1 MTRPIAPNEAGDHR
15 PYGEPMEAMPGLLAI
30 AYDNARRLATIGSLV
45 AMLAAATALALP
57 ASYKA
62 TAQLLVDPR
71 DLKVLDN
78 QLTPSAEAQNI
89 DVTQV
94 ESQALVLGS
103 EKVLGRAAE
112 KLQLAE
118 DPEFN
123 RSRGALSALLAALL
137 SDLLPDV
144 ELPSE
149 RRPAEEAALERLKK
163 AVQVY
168 RINRSYVL
176 AVAATAS
183 SKEKARAIVDAIV
196 AAYLGEVA
204 EQRAGVANRARGDL
218 DAGVEVLRRKV
229 HDSEERLARYTQEN
243 NLVGVRGQIVSEQQ
257 LSDLNSQLVSAR
269 VETARLKARLEGSP
283 RSAAEFERVPEAVAS
298 PTMRELRVQLSQVN
312 LRKARLGAQLMP
324 AHPDMRDV
332 ADQERAVVV
341 QINRELARIRESI
354 AIQHQRAKET
364 ETALERQLEDLRKRV
379 NSANNAQIRLRE
391 IEREVEANRSIYQQ
405 AVTRALEAGEQARL
419 NTANVQV
426 IAAASAEQARAF
438 PPPTPLLA
446 GFGFVIGALGMLAI
460 LFVRVLA
467 RARKL

>member
-1 MTRPIAPNEAGDHR
+1 MTRPIALNEADG
-15 PYGEPMEAMPGLLAI
+15 PEPAGEAVAPTPGLLAI
-30 AYDNARRLATIGSLV
+30 AYDNGRRLAVAGVLA
-45 AMLAAATALALP
+45 AMLAAAAALALP

-103 EKVLGRAAE
+103 EKVLRRAAE
-112 KLQLAE
+112 KLHLAV

-123 RSRGALSALLAALL
+123 KPRGALSALLAALI

-149 RRPAEEAALERLKK
+149 QRSAEELALERLKK

-176 AVAATAS
+176 AVSATAS
-183 SKEKARAIVDAIV
+183 SKDKARSIVDAIV

-204 EQRAGVANRARGDL
+204 EQRASIANRTRGDI

-269 VETARLKARLEGSP
+269 VEAARLKARLEGSP

-324 AHPDMRDV
+324 GHPDMRDV
-332 ADQERAVVV
+332 ADQERAVVT
-341 QINRELARIRESI
+341 QIDRELARIRESI
-354 AIQHQRAKET
+354 AIQYQRAKET
-364 ETALERQLEDLRKRV
+364 ESALEHQLEDLRKRV

-426 IAAASAEQARAF
+426 IAAASADQARAF

-446 GFGFVIGALGMLAI
+446 GFGFVIGALGMFAI
-460 LFVRVLA
+460 LFVRALA
-467 RARKL
+467 RSRLL

>member
-1 MTRPIAPNEAGDHR
+1 MMRPVAVSDAGQGD
-15 PYGEPMEAMPGLLAI
+15 EPDTQLPAMPGLLTI
-30 AYDNARRLATIGSLV
+30 AYRHGRMLLAIG
-45 AMLAAATALALP
+45 ALAAVLAGAAALVLP

-103 EKVLGRAAE
+103 EKVLRRAAE
-112 KLQLAE
+112 KLQLGA

-123 RSRGALSALLAALL
+123 KSRGALAALFAALL
-137 SDLLPDV
+137 SDIAPGMQMA
-144 ELPSE
+144 SE
-149 RRPAEEAALERLKK
+149 ERSAEEAALERLKK
-163 AVQVY
+163 VVQVY

-176 AVAATAS
+176 AVAVTAS
-183 SKEKARAIVDAIV
+183 SKEKARSIVDAIV

-204 EQRAGVANRARGDL
+204 EQRASVANRARGDI

-229 HDSEERLARYTQEN
+229 HESEERLARYMQDN

-257 LSDLNSQLVSAR
+257 LADLNSQLVTAR

-324 AHPDMRDV
+324 GHPDMRDV
-332 ADQERAVVV
+332 ADQERAVVT
-341 QINRELARIRESI
+341 QIDRELARIRESI

-364 ETALERQLEDLRKRV
+364 EAALERQLEDLRKRV

-391 IEREVEANRSIYQQ
+391 IEREVEANRAIYQQ

-426 IAAASAEQARAF
+426 ISAASAEQARAF
-438 PPPTPLLA
+438 PPPAPLLA
-446 GFGFVIGALGMLAI
+446 GFGFVIGALGMFAI
-460 LFVRVLA
+460 LFVRALA
-467 RARKL
+467 HARRL